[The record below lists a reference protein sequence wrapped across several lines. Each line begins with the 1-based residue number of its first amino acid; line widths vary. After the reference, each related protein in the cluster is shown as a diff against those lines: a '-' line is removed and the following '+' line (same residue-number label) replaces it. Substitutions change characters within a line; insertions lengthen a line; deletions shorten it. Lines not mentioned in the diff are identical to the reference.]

1 MQLAMGEHIMDAI
14 HAWGLDIIHAIQT
27 IRSGALDH
35 VFLAI
40 TSLGNDMFYMLL
52 LPLFYWCVEK
62 HQSLRFF
69 YLFMFSSWLNAT
81 TKDFLNQPRPYM
93 LDESI
98 KIGAT
103 GGPGIPSG
111 HAQGSLIFWGYLALW
126 ARKRWFSIFCV
137 AIIMLI
143 GFSRL
148 YLGVHFPTDLIGG
161 WLLGLLLLFPGK
173 ALLEKIEARIASF
186 PTRALF
192 AIGTF
197 IPIALSPIFA
207 TKYSVSPLGISA
219 GISLAILLEKKYV
232 NFEMPRTLREA
243 IVRYLI
249 GIIGLFA
256 IYIGLKLIIPR
267 ESWLYLPLIF
277 CQYYLMGL
285 WVGFI
290 APWIFQSLGSAQKA
304 GNSLP

>member
-1 MQLAMGEHIMDAI
+1 MQPAREEHIMDAI
-14 HAWGLDIIHAIQT
+14 HAWGLVIIKAIQT
-27 IRSGALDH
+27 IRSDALDH
-35 VFLAI
+35 AFLAM

-52 LPLFYWCVEK
+52 LPLLYWCVEK
-62 HQSLRFF
+62 HQSLRFL

-81 TKDFLNQPRPYM
+81 AKDFLNQPRPYI
-93 LDESI
+93 LDGSV
-98 KIGAT
+98 KIGTT

-111 HAQGSLIFWGYLALW
+111 HAQGSLVFWGYLALW
-126 ARKRWFSIFCV
+126 VRIRWFSIFCI

-148 YLGVHFPTDLIGG
+148 YLGVHFPTDIIGG
-161 WLLGLLLLFPGK
+161 WLLGLLLLFPGN
-173 ALLEKIEARIASF
+173 ALLEKIEARIASL
-186 PTRALF
+186 PAPALL
-192 AIGTF
+192 AIGTI
-197 IPIALSPIFA
+197 IPIALSPILA
-207 TKYSVSPLGISA
+207 TKYSVSPLGIAA

-232 NFEMPRTLREA
+232 NFEMPRTHREA
-243 IVRYLI
+243 IIRYLI

-256 IYIGLKLIIPR
+256 IYIGLKLIIPK

-290 APWIFQSLGSAQKA
+290 APWIFQRLGSAQKA